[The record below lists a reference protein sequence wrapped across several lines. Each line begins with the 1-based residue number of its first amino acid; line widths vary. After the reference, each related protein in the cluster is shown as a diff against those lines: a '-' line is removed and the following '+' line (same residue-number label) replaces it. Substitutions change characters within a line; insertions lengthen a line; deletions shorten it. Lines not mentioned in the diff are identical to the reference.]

1 MKRQNKTNQNKEKKK
16 EQKTKKL
23 VQALVKGR
31 TITVHI
37 EMEKRT
43 GKVALET
50 GLKMAISPFEKA
62 FILFSYLMATD
73 LQDIWLVRVPSNISE
88 KLFSFL

>member
-1 MKRQNKTNQNKEKKK
+1 MKRQNKANQNKEKK

-23 VQALVKGR
+23 VQVSVKGR

-37 EMEKRT
+37 KMEKRT
-43 GKVALET
+43 GKVALE
-50 GLKMAISPFEKA
+50 MAISPFEKT
-62 FILFSYLMATD
+62 FILFSYLTATD
-73 LQDIWLVRVPSNISE
+73 VQDIWLLGFRSNISE